1 MPPGAAGE
9 SSAPPRLGRF
19 GDSSGRVPS
28 VSRFAS
34 FVGVAVLP
42 GLLLFVEFGFVCPA
56 FCYLFGCPG
65 DQQHMLW
72 LSANFAIALFE
83 EEVSVG

>member
-1 MPPGAAGE
+1 VRVPLPLL
-9 SSAPPRLGRF
+9 LGF
-19 GDSSGRVPS
+19 GDSGIPVVGRVPS
-28 VSRFAS
+28 ISHFAS
-34 FVGVAVLP
+34 FLGNGGVAVLP
-42 GLLLFVEFGFVCPA
+42 GFLFVEFGFVCPA